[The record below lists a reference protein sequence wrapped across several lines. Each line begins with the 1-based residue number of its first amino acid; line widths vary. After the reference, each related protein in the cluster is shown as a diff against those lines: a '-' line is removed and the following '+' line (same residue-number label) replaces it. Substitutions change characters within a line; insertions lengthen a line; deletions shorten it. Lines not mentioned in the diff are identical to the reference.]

1 VSLIEEALRKQREEN
16 DKSGSVPNIPPPS
29 PASHTEA
36 PQEPLV
42 AEEPSRRPW
51 VMLAGIAGG
60 GIFAIL
66 LIVWLVIYGLAL
78 WHNNSNTPLIK
89 ATISNNTIAASTK
102 YQPATRTNDQTLIV
116 TTPSNAPPPAVVC
129 PVPIVQSA
137 SPPAQPSKPQTSISE
152 PPAPVLASA
161 AGDKA
166 NPEKTLPKTLAT
178 AKPPLPTI
186 WPKLIISGIIGS
198 SKNGRSAAI
207 INGQMLSPGENTEG
221 VTIGAIENQKVKL
234 IFNGE
239 VKTLSVG
246 ASTE

>member
-1 VSLIEEALRKQREEN
+1 MSLIEEALRKQREEN
-16 DKSGSVPNIPPPS
+16 DKSGSVPNIPPPI
-29 PASHTEA
+29 PAPHTEA
-36 PQEPLV
+36 PPEPLV

-51 VMLAGIAGG
+51 VLLAGIAGG

-66 LIVWLVIYGLAL
+66 LIVWLVVYGLGL
-78 WHNNSNTPLIK
+78 WHNKPNTPVLQ
-89 ATISNNTIAASTK
+89 AAISTNTMIAATK
-102 YQPATRTNDQTLIV
+102 YQTATQTNDQAQLAATH
-116 TTPSNAPPPAVVC
+116 SNAPVAVSPA
-129 PVPIVQSA
+129 PIIQSA
-137 SPPAQPSKPQTSISE
+137 APAQPTKPQTSIIE
-152 PPAPVLASA
+152 PPTPVLASQ

-166 NPEKTLPKTLAT
+166 NPEKTLPKMLAT

-207 INGQMLSPGENTEG
+207 INGQMLSPGENVEG